1 MSAPKTRQFLSA
13 EDLSFLERNNL
24 KQNSAKAVGNS
35 DSNRKTDGEL
45 NKGPVISGL
54 PVEIETAAVARF
66 SRLLQDAARETSINN
81 SKGAAQIQNSQESSS
96 PANTLLPK
104 IPPQSTR
111 QSSAV
116 TSTVG
121 TKPAGTTKIEAS
133 VTVIIPKPDLKAIV
147 SQDPALKP
155 FITSATQKS
164 TNRNT
169 TSAQFTS
176 TSDQN
181 TVTPDKMVT
190 SGPLGVT
197 HNTTAAFEST
207 SVTQSTMANRVPLE
221 STVLKTQSNIP
232 LMVGG
237 GLALFII
244 VLLIA
249 IVVLLVRLKNRKN
262 DDISMRHGEL
272 F

>member
-13 EDLSFLERNNL
+13 EDLSFLERKKL
-24 KQNSAKAVGNS
+24 QQKSAKISA
-35 DSNRKTDGEL
+35 TDGES
-45 NKGPVISGL
+45 NKGPAISGL
-54 PVEIETAAVARF
+54 PIEIETAAVARF
-66 SRLLQDAARETSINN
+66 SKLLQDAARENSINN
-81 SKGAAQIQNSQESSS
+81 SKAADQIQNSQQSSTPAKTLLQKSS
-96 PANTLLPK
+96 P
-104 IPPQSTR
+104 QSSR
-111 QSSAV
+111 QSLAV

-121 TKPAGTTKIEAS
+121 TKPAGTTKMEAS

-147 SQDPALKP
+147 SQDPGLKP
-155 FITSATQKS
+155 FITAATQKS

-169 TSAQFTS
+169 ASAKFS
-176 TSDQN
+176 PASDQN
-181 TVTPDKMVT
+181 TVTPDKIVT
-190 SGPLGVT
+190 SGLPGVAS
-197 HNTTAAFEST
+197 NTTT
-207 SVTQSTMANRVPLE
+207 SVSQSTVANMVPLE
-221 STVLKTQSNIP
+221 STVLNTPSNIP

-272 F
+272 FLF